1 MTLGEQG
8 SPAAVAPASSALE
21 VSDTELADA
30 CRRGDEQAFGA
41 LVQRYKDR
49 LYNVAYRY
57 LGNRED
63 ALDVCQEVFIRAYRG
78 LDGFQGT
85 SQLYTWLHTIAVNLA
100 RNRLRDQSR
109 KGRNQ
114 GISLEALTETGG
126 GGAHAAPGPGPCS
139 EAQSHELEEILQQC
153 LGELPEPCRLAFVL
167 RTVEGLSYQEIAEA
181 LDCPKGT
188 VKSRLNQARTLLR
201 ERLNALGVL

>member
-1 MTLGEQG
+1 MTRGEQG
-8 SPAAVAPASSALE
+8 SPAAIAPATGARD
-21 VSDTELADA
+21 VSDTELAEA
-30 CRRGDEQAFGA
+30 CRRGDQRAFGA
-41 LVQRYKDR
+41 LVHRHKDR
-49 LYNVAYRY
+49 LYNLAYRY

-63 ALDVCQEVFIRAYRG
+63 ALDLCQEVFIRAYRG

-85 SQLYTWLHTIAVNLA
+85 SQVYTWLHTIAVNLA

-109 KGRNQ
+109 KGRDQ
-114 GISLEALTETGG
+114 GISLDALTAAGG
-126 GGAHAAPGPGPCS
+126 GEAHPAAGPGPCS

-153 LGELPEPCRLAFVL
+153 LGELPEACRLAFVL
-167 RTVEGLSYQEIAEA
+167 RTVEGLSYEEIAKA